1 MAKTRLS
8 LWSLYS
14 NRGGETRGRKKPAL
28 VMNFQKIIR
37 MVEKNKAGMVLDG
50 DGGMEKQEKR
60 AWRGRKKK
68 SSHKTKPR
76 HRSQKSR

>member
-1 MAKTRLS
+1 
-8 LWSLYS
+8 
-14 NRGGETRGRKKPAL
+14 
-28 VMNFQKIIR
+28 MNFQKIIR
-37 MVEKNKAGMVLDG
+37 IVEKNKAGMVLDG